1 MMKSTTLANT
11 KAVHTDGAIME
22 TLHEDLF
29 RDVDAEDEADLY
41 DQVPDSSCTGP
52 RKSCARCQE
61 LGRRC
66 YRCRRN
72 KNTRIDETPPKKS
85 SLELI
90 LGSAA
95 SRRRSPIDETPR
107 EPTRTTKDT
116 PTRAR
121 PQEATRDTRTT
132 YSERTYTCHSTY
144 CSEYDSWS
152 RSTTRAS
159 TEGRAGQNVDM
170 RPVDAGAAAIL
181 APDLAIVTIGMQK
194 NLSAVRVIVDQMF
207 SSRSS
212 KPVPAGNYSQQ
223 NAMLRSLRKVV
234 VPITMS
240 TDTWEDRSRILR
252 AATLAGGYLPRT
264 SHSKMSR

>member
-1 MMKSTTLANT
+1 
-11 KAVHTDGAIME
+11 ME

-41 DQVPDSSCTGP
+41 DQVPGSSCTGP

-72 KNTRIDETPPKKS
+72 KNTRIDKTPPKKS

-95 SRRRSPIDETPR
+95 SRRRSPIDETPP
-107 EPTRTTKDT
+107 EPTRTTRHTNKVPVAANIIHGPEVPVGPGARVGSADPEVSAGRRVPAEQEGQAVRADPEAQGV
-116 PTRAR
+116 PTDREVLAK
-121 PQEATRDTRTT
+121 QGGRTA
-132 YSERTYTCHSTY
+132 
-144 CSEYDSWS
+144 
-152 RSTTRAS
+152 RAS

-223 NAMLRSLRKVV
+223 NAMLRSLRMVV

-240 TDTWEDRSRILR
+240 TDT
-252 AATLAGGYLPRT
+252 
-264 SHSKMSR
+264 

>member
-1 MMKSTTLANT
+1 MIHGPE
-11 KAVHTDGAIME
+11 VPVGPGA
-22 TLHEDLF
+22 
-29 RDVDAEDEADLY
+29 RVGSADPE
-41 DQVPDSSCTGP
+41 VS
-52 RKSCARCQE
+52 A
-61 LGRRC
+61 GRRVPAEQEGQAV
-66 YRCRRN
+66 RADPEARGG
-72 KNTRIDETPPKKS
+72 PK
-85 SLELI
+85 
-90 LGSAA
+90 
-95 SRRRSPIDETPR
+95 DR
-107 EPTRTTKDT
+107 EVLAKQGGRT
-116 PTRAR
+116 A
-121 PQEATRDTRTT
+121 
-132 YSERTYTCHSTY
+132 
-144 CSEYDSWS
+144 
-152 RSTTRAS
+152 RAS